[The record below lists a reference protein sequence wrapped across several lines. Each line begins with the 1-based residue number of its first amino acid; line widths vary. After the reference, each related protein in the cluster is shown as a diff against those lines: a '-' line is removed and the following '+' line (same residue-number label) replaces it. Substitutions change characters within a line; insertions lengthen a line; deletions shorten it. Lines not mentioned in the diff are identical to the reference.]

1 MTARHPGSGWGGP
14 GEAAAN
20 EYELARARLVLDQV
34 PGGVLVLDD
43 TGRVVY
49 VNGIAELRLDVS
61 RGELLDRDLFS
72 DVLPELEEEG
82 VGTRYREAM
91 KVGRVSLAA
100 EVSLETGRGRAQLGL
115 GMRALALEGS
125 LWGLV
130 LVEDRSGLAAER
142 SRRRRAERLAAV
154 GELATGVAHEINN
167 PLATIRGF
175 TQLLARD
182 AEGGE
187 QEQALE
193 IIEVECGR
201 IARTIQNLQQFVRRQ
216 ESGEKG
222 PIDLSV
228 LVEEVVTLKRYAL
241 ETAGIQVELELVP
254 DPSPIHGEPD
264 AVQRVV
270 LSLLGN
276 AEEVLQERSSDR
288 RLIVRTRESTDG
300 VVLYVIDNG
309 PGVPREQLPALL
321 STPLP
326 GREDLPLG
334 LDVAASL
341 AREQGAQ
348 IWADSAEG
356 HGTAFFVRFPRL
368 TEAAAEREPAEGEE
382 EPAMPAR
389 ARRLRVLVADDESAL
404 RMAISL
410 FLSREDHQVVEAP
423 DAAQALRLAR
433 EQPFDVAVIDIRMPG
448 DGLALLD
455 ALEEIPGLRDRTILM
470 TSDATHPRVR
480 SRLGSAQPALIKP
493 FDMAEVVRL
502 VEDVAR
508 DR

>member
-1 MTARHPGSGWGGP
+1 MTARHPGGGGGGP
-14 GEAAAN
+14 GEAATQD
-20 EYELARARLVLDQV
+20 YELARARLVLDQV
-34 PGGVLVLDD
+34 PGGVLVLDE

-49 VNGIAELRLDVS
+49 VNGIGELRLDVS

-72 DVLPELEEEG
+72 EVLPELEEEG
-82 VGTRYREAM
+82 VGARYREAIKM
-91 KVGRVSLAA
+91 GRVSLAA
-100 EVSLETGRGRAQLGL
+100 EVSLETERGRIQLGL

-142 SRRRRAERLAAV
+142 GRRRRAERLAAV

-182 AEGGE
+182 VEGEE
-187 QEQALE
+187 QGQALE
-193 IIEVECGR
+193 IIELECGR
-201 IARTIQNLQQFVRRQ
+201 IARTIQNLQEFARRQ
-216 ESGEKG
+216 ESGEEG

-241 ETAGIQVELELVP
+241 ETAGIQVELELAP
-254 DPSPIHGEPD
+254 DPSPIYGEAD
-264 AVQRVV
+264 AVQRIV
-270 LSLLGN
+270 LSLVGN

-288 RLIVRTRESTDG
+288 RLVVRTRESTEG

-321 STPLP
+321 SAPLP

-334 LDVAASL
+334 LDVAAAL

-368 TEAAAEREPAEGEE
+368 ADAAEERAAEDGEPEA
-382 EPAMPAR
+382 PAR
-389 ARRLRVLVADDESAL
+389 ARRLRVLVADDEPAL

-410 FLSREDHQVVEAP
+410 FLTREDHQVVEAP

-433 EQPFDVAVIDIRMPG
+433 EQPFDVAVVDIRMPG

-470 TSDATHPRVR
+470 TGDPTHPRVR
-480 SRLGSAQPALIKP
+480 SRLGSARPALIKP

-508 DR
+508 ER